1 MVETTVFINSTIMV
15 VVNATTTRTNDY
27 SLDFTMEFI

>member
-1 MVETTVFINSTIMV
+1 MVETMVIINSTIMV
-15 VVNATTTRTNDY
+15 VVKAITTRTNDY